1 METFPYGA
9 NRDWFYQFSFI
20 ISRIKIGHEGNKFCK
35 SIIDVI
41 ITLDSSTID
50 ELGRWCLK
58 VGGARL
64 CTAGKEVSM
73 VTLKRPPPT

>member
-1 METFPYGA
+1 MF
-9 NRDWFYQFSFI
+9 
-20 ISRIKIGHEGNKFCK
+20 
-35 SIIDVI
+35 
-41 ITLDSSTID
+41 LDLNSSTID

-58 VGGARL
+58 VGGARR